1 MQFRRLSLTVVLGIG
16 LSGVQ
21 VAGEQGEPASPTPA
35 HSRVTRLDITSRE
48 AAFGGR
54 SFGAVG
60 AYEILLGTATAVA
73 DPGDPLNAGIADL
86 ENAPRNSDG
95 LVEYTFEVDILKPVD
110 ITLGNGVLV
119 YEVNN
124 RGRNIVFGYFHE
136 AGRGYAAGNAGSAFL
151 MNQGYT
157 YVSSGWLHG
166 APGGRR
172 PAPGAGDLP
181 ARHRR
186 RPDDYRRLDGGVAE
200 PGQRR
205 VRAADLPG
213 GDGRRERRDP
223 HAPPAPGRS
232 APDGSGRRVALRRR
246 HDGRGHT
253 ARGHRRG
260 HHLRVRV
267 RGPGSDRPRP
277 GLQRHARS
285 HVVRA
290 LPPRR

>member
-1 MQFRRLSLTVVLGIG
+1 MRFCRLLLTVVLGIG
-16 LSGVQ
+16 LGGFQGV
-21 VAGEQGEPASPTPA
+21 GEAQESEPPPLAQ
-35 HSRVTRLDITSRE
+35 SRVTRLDITSRE

-157 YVSSGWLHG
+157 YV
-166 APGGRR
+166 
-172 PAPGAGDLP
+172 
-181 ARHRR
+181 
-186 RPDDYRRLDGGVAE
+186 
-200 PGQRR
+200 
-205 VRAADLPG
+205 
-213 GDGRRERRDP
+213 
-223 HAPPAPGRS
+223 
-232 APDGSGRRVALRRR
+232 
-246 HDGRGHT
+246 
-253 ARGHRRG
+253 
-260 HHLRVRV
+260 
-267 RGPGSDRPRP
+267 
-277 GLQRHARS
+277 
-285 HVVRA
+285 
-290 LPPRR
+290 